1 MNYMPHGSVFSRK
14 AIPFAIVNFK
24 GISYLRLE
32 FEKKAFSLQPKTNKI
47 VKTWVH
53 LEFMLRY

>member
-1 MNYMPHGSVFSRK
+1 MNYMPHGSVSSRK

-32 FEKKAFSLQPKTNKI
+32 IEKKAFSLQPKTNKI

-53 LEFMLRY
+53 LEFM

>member
-32 FEKKAFSLQPKTNKI
+32 FEKKSIFFAAKNK
-47 VKTWVH
+47 
-53 LEFMLRY
+53 

>member
-1 MNYMPHGSVFSRK
+1 MNYMPHGSVSSRK

-32 FEKKAFSLQPKTNKI
+32 FEKKHFLCSQKQIK
-47 VKTWVH
+47 
-53 LEFMLRY
+53 

>member
-1 MNYMPHGSVFSRK
+1 MNYMPHGSVFSQK

-53 LEFMLRY
+53 LEFM

>member
-1 MNYMPHGSVFSRK
+1 MEVSFPERLYLLQLLISKVFR
-14 AIPFAIVNFK
+14 I
-24 GISYLRLE
+24 LRLE

-53 LEFMLRY
+53 LEFM